1 MVVFGVGRHAELKK
15 NREYNKKKCQNEFF
29 PLINLKIGSVFKTD
43 ANTQQ
48 KKTSNKKSVRKKIA
62 AQSQTANTYTKNL
75 YRLYVRSRARETKET
90 QEKIKTR
97 KGYRLRLL

>member
-48 KKTSNKKSVRKKIA
+48 KKTSKKKICPKKIA

-75 YRLYVRSRARETKET
+75 YRLYVRSRARETKKVKKKER
-90 QEKIKTR
+90 QEKDIV
-97 KGYRLRLL
+97 